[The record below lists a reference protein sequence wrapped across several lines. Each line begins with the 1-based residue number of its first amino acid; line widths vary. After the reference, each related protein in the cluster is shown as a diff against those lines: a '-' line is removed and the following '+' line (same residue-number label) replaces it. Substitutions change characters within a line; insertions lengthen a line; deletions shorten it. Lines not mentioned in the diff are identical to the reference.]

1 MDANDPPMSNIYSW
15 QQDIWKRLIQRSN
28 LSSYALL
35 LKGRQGTG
43 KFAFARNL
51 AAALL
56 CENPIGNDESCG
68 ICASCRWLT
77 AGEHPNFYQIEPEA
91 LSGMS
96 TEASSTSSTDE
107 TTKTKAKKKPSQL
120 IGVDQI
126 RALTDFVNLS
136 AHQQGYKIIL
146 IHPAEAMNLA
156 AANAL
161 LKKLE
166 EPPSGVIF
174 ILVTHRVQQ
183 LLPTIRSRCQLITM
197 PAPDVA
203 TAKDWLKQQGVD
215 DPSVCLAAASF
226 APLSALA
233 FNDPE
238 YIAQHDL
245 FLDQISAPEKLNA
258 IELAEK
264 MQRTDLSMVVSWQQK
279 WCYDLLSFS
288 TTGKVRYH
296 SSQLIAIQ
304 TLAATVN
311 TKALVTYSRS
321 LLSTQQLSRH
331 PLNARLFLEEMFLRY
346 AMLLENQMT

>member
-1 MDANDPPMSNIYSW
+1 MSNIYSW
-15 QQDIWKRLIQRSN
+15 QQDIWKRLIQRSS

-56 CENPIGNDESCG
+56 CENPIANDESCG
-68 ICASCRWLT
+68 VCASCRWLA

-91 LSGMS
+91 LSGMP
-96 TEASSTSSTDE
+96 TETLRTDAE
-107 TTKTKAKKKPSQL
+107 TTKAKKKPSQQ

-166 EPPSGVIF
+166 EPPPGVIF
-174 ILVTHRVQQ
+174 MLVTHRVQQ

-203 TAKDWLKQQGVD
+203 TAKDWLVQQGVEK
-215 DPSVCLAAASF
+215 PSACLAAASF
-226 APLSALA
+226 APLLALS
-233 FNDPE
+233 FNDPD

-245 FLDQISAPEKLNA
+245 FLDQISAPERLNPIA
-258 IELAEK
+258 LAEK
-264 MQRTDLSMVVSWQQK
+264 MQRTDLPTVVSWQQK
-279 WCYDLLSFS
+279 WCYDLLSIS
-288 TTGKVRYH
+288 TTGKIRYH
-296 SSQLIAIQ
+296 LSQQAAIQ
-304 TLAATVN
+304 TLAVTVN
-311 TKALVTYSRS
+311 TKTLVTYSRS
-321 LLSTQQLSRH
+321 LLTTQQLSRH

-346 AMLLENQMT
+346 AMLAVKPNDIEA

>member
-1 MDANDPPMSNIYSW
+1 MSNIYSW
-15 QQDIWKRLIQRSN
+15 QQDIWKRLIQRSS

-56 CENPIGNDESCG
+56 CENPLGNDESCG
-68 ICASCRWLT
+68 ICASCRWLA

-96 TEASSTSSTDE
+96 IETSSTE
-107 TTKTKAKKKPSQL
+107 EAAATKAKKKPSQQ

-166 EPPSGVIF
+166 EPPPGVIT

-203 TAKDWLKQQGVD
+203 TAKDWLTQQGVEK
-215 DPSVCLAAASF
+215 PSACLAAASF
-226 APLSALA
+226 APLLALA
-233 FNDPE
+233 FNDPD
-238 YIAQHDL
+238 YTAQHDL
-245 FLDQISAPEKLNA
+245 FLDQISAPEKLNSIA
-258 IELAEK
+258 LAEK
-264 MQRTDLSMVVSWQQK
+264 MQRTDLPTVVSWQQK

-288 TTGKVRYH
+288 MTGKIRYH
-296 SSQLIAIQ
+296 LSQQAAIQ
-304 TLAATVN
+304 TLAVTVN

-331 PLNARLFLEEMFLRY
+331 PLNARLFLEAMFLRY
-346 AMLLENQMT
+346 VMLVAKPNDLKA

>member
-1 MDANDPPMSNIYSW
+1 MSNIYRW
-15 QQDIWKRLIQRSN
+15 QQDIWKRLSQRSS

-35 LKGRQGTG
+35 LKGRQGIG
-43 KFAFARNL
+43 KREFARQL
-51 AAALL
+51 AAGLL
-56 CENPIGNDESCG
+56 CNKPSTNEEACG
-68 ICASCRWLT
+68 DCPSCRWL
-77 AGEHPNFYQIEPEA
+77 AGGEHPNFYQIEPEA
-91 LSGMS
+91 LSGK
-96 TEASSTSSTDE
+96 TAETASVSSAE
-107 TTKTKAKKKPSQL
+107 EGTTAKAKKKPSQQ

-166 EPPSGVIF
+166 EPPPGVIF
-174 ILVTHRVQQ
+174 ILVTHRIQQ

-203 TAKDWLKQQGVD
+203 TAKDWLTQQGVE
-215 DPSVCLAAASF
+215 DPSACLAAASF

-238 YIAQHDL
+238 YIAQHNL
-245 FLDQISAPEKLNA
+245 FLDQISVPEKLNPIA
-258 IELAEK
+258 LAEK
-264 MQRTDLSMVVSWQQK
+264 MQRADLPMVVSWQQK
-279 WCYDLLSFS
+279 WCYDILSFS
-288 TTGKVRYH
+288 TTGTIRYH
-296 SSQLIAIQ
+296 LSQQEAIQ
-304 TLAATVN
+304 TLAATIN
-311 TKALVTYSRS
+311 TKALITYCRS

-331 PLNARLFLEEMFLRY
+331 PLNARLFLEEMLLTY
-346 AMLLENQMT
+346 AMLVTKPKRS